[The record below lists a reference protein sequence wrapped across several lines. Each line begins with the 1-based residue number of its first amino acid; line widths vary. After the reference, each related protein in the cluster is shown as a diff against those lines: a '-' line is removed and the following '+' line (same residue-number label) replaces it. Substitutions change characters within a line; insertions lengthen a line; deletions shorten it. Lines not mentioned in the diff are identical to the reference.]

1 MGAMSKMRNSTPIV
15 LWVLIFS
22 FGILWVLQDT
32 QVFDAMAGGPTH
44 LGSVNGDNISHEE
57 FNSRVSFY
65 VDQHN
70 EQRSTPMTSE
80 MRAFYEE
87 QAWEDL
93 IAERLMAQKMEKLG
107 IKVTDQELVN
117 MITGDNPDP
126 FIRQQFADEDGRIDR
141 IALQAAIEAPENQ
154 QIWMMIEQQLR
165 QNRSQQ
171 KMSNFITSGLRVSS
185 NDIDRAYKK
194 QNSFA
199 DIRFIRFPFSEI
211 SDDEIEVTDREI
223 RDYYDRNKNQF
234 HREESY
240 RFQYV
245 AFDKTPT
252 REDTLRITQDVE
264 ELRERFAEAEDHA
277 EFLRQYESVTEYRDR
292 FVHRDEIRDEYKPV
306 LDLEVGEVSEVHMI
320 NGNPHMFKLV
330 DQRDDEIKFAVFSYD
345 VIADPIATIDRL
357 AEEAEEFSFF
367 ASEDGFEAEAET
379 QGYEIRTGSATKGT
393 SVVPGI
399 GEARPL
405 VNELERMRRGHISD
419 GIELADKF
427 VVVKMT
433 EVISAGPRPL
443 SEVRSQIE
451 NNLREMKRKET
462 AVQNARELAR
472 GIGSLE
478 ELAEVSGKEIQSANN
493 LRMGSNSIS
502 GAGRE
507 PGIIGAVFGLEK
519 GAKSGVLEGNNAAFV
534 IEVVDLDVADPAAMS
549 SDERRNIRQQLEQQ
563 KYIVFSEV
571 WLDQMKKDANIRDNR
586 HRLMSR

>member
-57 FNSRVSFY
+57 FNSRVSYY

-70 EQRSTPMTSE
+70 QQSSTPMTSE
-80 MRAFYEE
+80 MRSYYEE

-93 IAERLMAQKMEKLG
+93 VAERLMAQKMKELG
-107 IKVTDQELVN
+107 ITVTDQELVN
-117 MITGDNPDP
+117 MITGENPDP

-141 IALQAAIEAPENQ
+141 VALQAAIEAPENQ
-154 QIWMMIEQQLR
+154 EIWMMIEQQLR

-185 NDIDRAYKK
+185 SDIDRAYKK

-223 RDYYDRNKNQF
+223 RDYYENNKNQF

-252 REDTLRITQDVE
+252 REDTLRIKQDVE
-264 ELRERFAEAEDHA
+264 ELRDRFAETDEHA
-277 EFLRQYESVTEYRDR
+277 EFLRQYESTTEYRDS
-292 FVHRDEIRDEYKPV
+292 FVHRDEIREEYKPV
-306 LDLEVGEVSEVHMI
+306 LDLAVGEVSEVYMI
-320 NGNPHMFKLV
+320 DGDPHMFKKV
-330 DQRDDEIKFAVFSYD
+330 DERDDEIKFAVFSYN

-367 ASEDGFEAEAET
+367 ALEDGFETEAQA
-379 QGYEIRTGSATKGT
+379 QGYEIKTGSATKGT
-393 SVVPGI
+393 PVVPGI

-419 GIELADKF
+419 GIELANKF
-427 VVVKMT
+427 VVVQMT
-433 EVISAGPRPL
+433 EVIPAGPRPL

-451 NNLREMKRKET
+451 NNLREMKRKEA
-462 AVQNARELAR
+462 AVQRARDLAQ

-507 PGIIGAVFGLEK
+507 PGIIGTVFGLEE
-519 GAKSGVLEGNNAAFV
+519 GTRSGVLEGNSAAFV

-549 SDERRNIRQQLEQQ
+549 ASERRMIRQQLEQQ
-563 KYIVFSEV
+563 KNTLFSDV
-571 WLDQMKKDANIRDNR
+571 WLEQMKKDANIRDNR
-586 HRLMSR
+586 HRLMAR

>member
-1 MGAMSKMRNSTPIV
+1 MGAMSKMRNSTPII

-57 FNSRVSFY
+57 FNNRVSYY
-65 VDQHN
+65 VEQHN
-70 EQRSTPMTSE
+70 EQRSTPMTSD
-80 MRAFYEE
+80 MRSYYEE

-93 IAERLMAQKMEKLG
+93 VAERLMAQKMDKLG
-107 IKVTDQELVN
+107 IKVTDQELIN
-117 MITGDNPDP
+117 MITGDDPDP

-141 IALQAAIEAPENQ
+141 VALQAAIEAPENQ

-185 NDIDRAYKK
+185 SDIDRAYKK

-223 RDYYDRNKNQF
+223 RNYYENNKDQF

-252 REDTLRITQDVE
+252 SEDTLRIKQDVE
-264 ELRERFAEAEDHA
+264 ELRERFAEADDHA
-277 EFLRQYESVTEYRDR
+277 EFLRQYESTTEYRDS
-292 FVHRDEIRDEYKPV
+292 FVHKDEIRDEYAPV
-306 LDLEVGEVSEVHMI
+306 LDLEVGEVSEVYMI
-320 NGNPHMFKLV
+320 NGNPHMFKKV

-379 QGYEIRTGSATKGT
+379 QGYEIKTGSATKGT
-393 SVVPGI
+393 SVVPGM

-405 VNELERMRRGHISD
+405 VNELERMRRGHISE

-451 NNLREMKRKET
+451 NNLRELKRKEA
-462 AVQNARELAR
+462 AVQRARDLAQ
-472 GIGSLE
+472 GIESLE

-493 LRMGSNSIS
+493 LRLGSNSIS

-507 PGIIGAVFGLEK
+507 PGIIGAVFGLEE
-519 GAKSGVLEGNNAAFV
+519 GARSGVLEGSSAAFV
-534 IEVVDLDVADPAAMS
+534 IEVVDLDIADPAAMS
-549 SDERRNIRQQLEQQ
+549 SDERRNLRQQLEQQ

-586 HRLMSR
+586 HRLLSR